1 MFTLLHINDEAFD
14 LITPAEQNELRCR
27 PSYDIC
33 KNKTESASVNICI
46 DGGIRGFGGRL
57 RGVAEEFVERWGSS
71 VSNRGGCILCFTIL
85 GGIVIVRLICWTET
99 VANERG
105 AHPFMPSFC
114 LVSEIDSFSHLL
126 IKEDI
131 VTTHCTQDFGRKG
144 EGAEIIRT
152 MKRERWEDLKTRRG
166 FLLSNSIKDETKRET
181 TKRARKIQMKMLITG
196 GVVVTDY
203 KDKKRAVWKSIG
215 EKENKRERCGLESP
229 HKWWT
234 QVRTNYKRRL
244 KRDRSQSTN
253 FCLI

>member
-1 MFTLLHINDEAFD
+1 M
-14 LITPAEQNELRCR
+14 
-27 PSYDIC
+27 
-33 KNKTESASVNICI
+33 
-46 DGGIRGFGGRL
+46 
-57 RGVAEEFVERWGSS
+57 
-71 VSNRGGCILCFTIL
+71 
-85 GGIVIVRLICWTET
+85 RLICWTET

-229 HKWWT
+229 HK
-234 QVRTNYKRRL
+234 
-244 KRDRSQSTN
+244 
-253 FCLI
+253 